1 MSALLDTHVLV
12 WALVAPER
20 LSRRVQDRIRDRSAD
35 LFVSVASLYEIE
47 YKRERD
53 QVLYR
58 LPHDLPSLADV
69 VGFEWLDIDP
79 GDAFQAA
86 RLSDGHRDPWDRII
100 AIQAGRRDLPLVTTD
115 AALTKACVTWRVQ
128 TLW

>member
-20 LSRRVQDRIRDRSAD
+20 LSRRVQDRIRDRSD
-35 LFVSVASLYEIE
+35 GLFVSAASLYEIE

-53 QVLYR
+53 QSLYR
-58 LPHDLPSLADV
+58 LPRDLPALADT
-69 VGFEWLDIDP
+69 VGFEWLDIEP

-86 RLSDGHRDPWDRII
+86 KLSDDHRDPWDRII
-100 AIQAGRRDLPLVTTD
+100 ATQAGRRDVELITTD
-115 AALTKACVTWRVQ
+115 AVLTQACVTWRVQ
-128 TLW
+128 TFW